1 MISDVEHN
9 QVFKCFL
16 SKNNMKKKRLF
27 NVSVSELISEL
38 FYPRSF
44 NPYEIKSGSMIQYKL
59 GFMNYEKFSKYVD
72 MGDSYV
78 KICGVPDRISYEDG
92 KLYVDELKTT
102 FSGRE
107 NYIRKVGTAQLQLY
121 MMITGIDEGRLFI
134 YYKDRN
140 KLVHDSTVRY
150 DENFA
155 RDIIRRYLKIRELKE
170 EFRKI

>member
-1 MISDVEHN
+1 
-9 QVFKCFL
+9 
-16 SKNNMKKKRLF
+16 
-27 NVSVSELISEL
+27 
-38 FYPRSF
+38 
-44 NPYEIKSGSMIQYKL
+44 MIQYKL

-170 EFRKI
+170 ECRKI